1 MNPKLLIIILI
12 VVLLGL
18 SVSAAGGSHGAQLG
32 PISVFFACGLLAFV
46 VNWVAF
52 IPANIKQTEHFYDLT
67 GSLTYI
73 SIVVFAV
80 ATSASMDTRATIA
93 ATMVLVWA
101 IRLGTFLFRRI
112 SQDGKD
118 DRFDEIKINPLRFFL
133 TWTIQGLWAILTAA
147 CALAIITSSPTQPI
161 GLIGSIGILFW
172 LVGFLFEVVADA
184 QKRAFKRDPENA
196 GRFITTGLW
205 AWCRHPNYF
214 GEITLWTGMAI
225 MALPILK
232 GWQYVTLVSPIF
244 IYLLLTRVSGIPL
257 LKKKSDAKWGDEEAY
272 QRYMATTPAL
282 FPKPPK
288 SRKD

>member
-272 QRYMATTPAL
+272 LSYMATTPAL